1 MADLDLRWKRG
12 FWETPRNIAILLGV
26 AATIAAVVGY
36 QAERRI
42 RLRSRAKCACRIRPI
57 GSRTAFPHRQSRKPH
72 QLILAG
78 VRPRA
83 GPEPTGGSR

>member
-36 QAERRI
+36 QAERELAR
-42 RLRSRAKCACRIRPI
+42 RPPSSIRPR
-57 GSRTAFPHRQSRKPH
+57 G
-72 QLILAG
+72 L
-78 VRPRA
+78 
-83 GPEPTGGSR
+83 